1 MKNFYLKGFFFF
13 LGLIFNL
20 LSLIFNL
27 YFISLQKIL
36 HNMEKIIGIGNAL
49 VDILVRLED
58 DVLLERV
65 SLPKGGM
72 TLIDEVRQ
80 EELRAC
86 MEGLP
91 MEQAT
96 GGSAGNSMLALAR
109 LGGNAGFIGKVGR
122 DALGKFYADN
132 CKKVGIEARLLECN
146 LATGVANTFISP
158 DGERTF
164 GTCLGAAATMQASD
178 ITPQLFEGVS
188 MAHIEG
194 YLVQNH
200 DLMEAICQ
208 MAMEQ
213 SVQLSLD
220 LASYNVVAAGLPFF
234 QHLVQDYIDIVFA
247 NEEEAA
253 AFTGKRDPLEALRE
267 IAAYKCLAVVK
278 LGGKGASARLGR
290 EEVVVPARK
299 VPVVDTTAAG
309 DFFAGGFLY
318 ALNRGASLKDC
329 LSCGALLSEHII
341 GVVGTRLSDET
352 WKQIKVL
359 CSKFNVQ

>member
-1 MKNFYLKGFFFF
+1 
-13 LGLIFNL
+13 
-20 LSLIFNL
+20 
-27 YFISLQKIL
+27 
-36 HNMEKIIGIGNAL
+36 MEKIIGIGNAL

-65 SLPKGGM
+65 GLPKGGM

-86 MEGLP
+86 MAELS

-109 LGGNAGFIGKVGR
+109 LGGNAGFVGKVGR
-122 DALGKFYADN
+122 YALGKFYADN

-164 GTCLGAAATMQASD
+164 GTCLGAAATMQPGD

-188 MAHIEG
+188 MEHIEG

-220 LASYNVVAAGLPFF
+220 LASYNVVAADLPFF

-247 NEEEAA
+247 NEEEAC
-253 AFTGKRDPLEALRE
+253 AFTGEKDPLKALRQ
-267 IAAYKCLAVVK
+267 IAAMKCLAVVK
-278 LGGKGASARLGR
+278 LGSKGASVRLGN
-290 EEVVVPARK
+290 EEAMAEARK
-299 VPVVDTTAAG
+299 MPVVDTTAAG
-309 DFFAGGFLY
+309 DFFAGGFLH
-318 ALNRGASLKDC
+318 ALTKGASLQDC
-329 LSCGALLSEHII
+329 LNFGTLLAGHII
-341 GVVGTRLSDET
+341 GVVGTKLPEDT
-352 WKQIKVL
+352 WKEIRKNE
-359 CSKFNVQ
+359 KMKR

>member
-1 MKNFYLKGFFFF
+1 
-13 LGLIFNL
+13 
-20 LSLIFNL
+20 
-27 YFISLQKIL
+27 
-36 HNMEKIIGIGNAL
+36 MEKIIGIGNAL

-65 SLPKGGM
+65 GLPKGGM

-80 EELRAC
+80 KELRTC
-86 MEGLP
+86 MAELS

-109 LGGNAGFIGKVGR
+109 LGGNAGFVGKVGR

-164 GTCLGAAATMQASD
+164 GTLLGAAAT
-178 ITPQLFEGVS
+178 
-188 MAHIEG
+188 IEG

-220 LASYNVVAAGLPFF
+220 LASYNVVAADLPFF

-278 LGGKGASARLGR
+278 LGSKGASARLGR

>member
-1 MKNFYLKGFFFF
+1 
-13 LGLIFNL
+13 
-20 LSLIFNL
+20 
-27 YFISLQKIL
+27 
-36 HNMEKIIGIGNAL
+36 MEKIIGIGNAL
-49 VDILVRLED
+49 VDILVRLKED
-58 DVLLERV
+58 TILEQIG
-65 SLPKGGM
+65 LPKGGM
-72 TLIDEVRQ
+72 TLIDEARQ
-80 EELRAC
+80 KELRTQ

-91 MEQAT
+91 LEQAT
-96 GGSAGNSMLALAR
+96 GGSAGNAMLALAQ

-122 DALGKFYADN
+122 DELGKFYKEN
-132 CKKVGIEARLLECN
+132 CRKVGIDARLLECN
-146 LATGVANTFISP
+146 LPTGVANTFISP
-158 DGERTF
+158 NGERTF

-208 MAMEQ
+208 TALEQ

-220 LASYNVVAAGLPFF
+220 LASYNVVASDLPFF

-253 AFTGKRDPLEALRE
+253 AFTGKKDPLEALRE
-267 IAAYKCLAVVK
+267 IASYKCLAVVK
-278 LGGKGASARLGR
+278 LGGKGSCARLGR
-290 EEVVVPARK
+290 EEVMVAAQK

-329 LSCGALLSEHII
+329 LNFGTLLAGRII
-341 GVVGTRLSDET
+341 GVVGTRLPDET
-352 WKQIKVL
+352 WKEIRKET
-359 CSKFNVQ
+359 KI

>member
-1 MKNFYLKGFFFF
+1 
-13 LGLIFNL
+13 
-20 LSLIFNL
+20 
-27 YFISLQKIL
+27 
-36 HNMEKIIGIGNAL
+36 MEKIIGIGNAL
-49 VDILVRLED
+49 VDVLVRLTD
-58 DVLLERV
+58 DSLLEKAG
-65 SLPKGGM
+65 LPKGGM
-72 TLIDEVRQ
+72 TLIDEARQ
-80 EELRAC
+80 GELRAC

-91 MEQAT
+91 VEQAT
-96 GGSAGNSMLALAR
+96 GGSAGNTILALAR
-109 LGGNAGFIGKVGR
+109 LGGNAGFVGKVGR

-132 CKKVGIEARLLECN
+132 CKQVGIDARLLHCD
-146 LATGVANTFISP
+146 LPTGVANTFISP

-164 GTCLGAAATMQASD
+164 GTLLGAAATLQPDD
-178 ITPQLFEGVS
+178 ITPELFEGVA

-208 MAMEQ
+208 TAMAQ

-220 LASYNVVAAGLPFF
+220 LASFNVVAADLPFF
-234 QHLVQDYIDIVFA
+234 RHLVQDYIDIVFA

-253 AFTGKRDPLEALRE
+253 AFTGKKEPLDALRE

-278 LGGKGASARLGR
+278 RGGKGSLARLGD
-290 EEVVVPARK
+290 EEVVVGANK

-318 ALNRGASLKDC
+318 ALEKGASLESC
-329 LSCGALLSEHII
+329 LKFGTLLAGHVI

-352 WKQIKVL
+352 WKEIRKQTP
-359 CSKFNVQ
+359 

>member
-1 MKNFYLKGFFFF
+1 
-13 LGLIFNL
+13 
-20 LSLIFNL
+20 
-27 YFISLQKIL
+27 
-36 HNMEKIIGIGNAL
+36 MEKIIGIGNAL

-65 SLPKGGM
+65 GLPKGGM

-80 EELRAC
+80 KELRTC
-86 MEGLP
+86 MAELS

-109 LGGNAGFIGKVGR
+109 LGGNAGFVGKVGR

-164 GTCLGAAATMQASD
+164 GTLLGAAATMQPGD

-220 LASYNVVAAGLPFF
+220 LASYNVVAADLPFF

-267 IAAYKCLAVVK
+267 NRIPIDRELVACGRIDFDEACKTTNRLLDLPNPPDAILAFNDIITYAAFDTIKSRGLRIPQDVAII
-278 LGGKGASARLGR
+278 GFTDGA
-290 EEVVVPARK
+290 
-299 VPVVDTTAAG
+299 TAAFVTPKMSAIVDQAYEQGRKACELLIRNING
-309 DFFAGGFLY
+309 DRKIY
-318 ALNRGASLKDC
+318 REVIPMILKIQE
-329 LSCGALLSEHII
+329 SS
-341 GVVGTRLSDET
+341 R
-352 WKQIKVL
+352 KR
-359 CSKFNVQ
+359 

>member
-1 MKNFYLKGFFFF
+1 
-13 LGLIFNL
+13 
-20 LSLIFNL
+20 
-27 YFISLQKIL
+27 
-36 HNMEKIIGIGNAL
+36 MEKIIGIGNAL
-49 VDILVRLED
+49 VDVLVRLKD
-58 DVLLERV
+58 DSVLERMG
-65 SLPKGGM
+65 LPKGGM
-72 TLIDEVRQ
+72 TLIDEARQ
-80 EELRAC
+80 KELRTC
-86 MEGLP
+86 MEKLP

-96 GGSAGNSMLALAR
+96 GGSAGNSMLALAK
-109 LGGNAGFIGKVGR
+109 LGGNAGFVGKIGK

-132 CKKVGIEARLLECN
+132 CKKVGIDARLLECN
-146 LATGVANTFISP
+146 LPTGVANTFISP

-164 GTCLGAAATMQASD
+164 GTCLGAASTLQAKD
-178 ITPQLFEGVS
+178 ITLALLEGVS

-200 DLMEAICQ
+200 ELMEAICQ
-208 MAMEQ
+208 TAMEM

-220 LASYNVVAAGLPFF
+220 LASYNVVAADLPFF

-253 AFTGKRDPLEALRE
+253 AFTGKKEPLEALRE
-267 IAAYKCLAVVK
+267 IAALKCLAVVK

-290 EEVVVPARK
+290 EEVIVPAHK

-341 GVVGTRLSDET
+341 GVVGTRLPEEE
-352 WKQIKVL
+352 WKEIRKKIKI
-359 CSKFNVQ
+359 